1 MESSRLI
8 TDNVKLEHLIRQYP
22 LGFSSVDFL
31 YFPFVLCGVTLR
43 LCNILFLIKLS
54 ISHFLPE

>member
-43 LCNILFLIKLS
+43 LCHILFLIKLS